1 MTLNK
6 IPRRTGIA
14 AVALAALS
22 ACSREASPSGEFQP
36 THFGN
41 VEGRVFSIGGTPLD
55 SVLVSVHPP
64 AERDVTYQ
72 VMNMTTE
79 KNGEYRFTISRM
91 SRTWSSSSADTATVT
106 IRATGLKKAYDQDG
120 HHLVSETPVFVTFV
134 PYGRP
139 GPRITANLTLQ
150 VP

>member
-1 MTLNK
+1 MALENITRH
-6 IPRRTGIA
+6 IGITA
-14 AVALAALS
+14 ALLVTLS
-22 ACSREASPSGEFQP
+22 ACSHDSSASGAFQP

-72 VMNMTTE
+72 VMNMTTA
-79 KNGEYRFTISRM
+79 KNGEYRFTIARM
-91 SRTWSSSSADTATVT
+91 SRTWSSSSTDTATVT
-106 IRATGLKKAYDQDG
+106 IRATGLKKSYDQDG
-120 HHLVSETPVFVTFV
+120 HALVSETPVFVTFI

>member
-1 MTLNK
+1 MTLK
-6 IPRRTGIA
+6 TVPRNIGKTA
-14 AVALAALS
+14 AVLVALM
-22 ACSREASPSGEFQP
+22 ACSRESSQVGEFQP

-41 VEGRVFSIGGTPLD
+41 VEGRVFSVGGTPLD

-72 VMNMTTE
+72 VMNMTTA